1 MSERVA
7 VIGLG
12 YVGLPVALAFARKFP
27 GSIGFDINV
36 EKVKELRSGFDRTG
50 EIAAEVL
57 KGSSL
62 EMTWDPDA
70 LKPATFYVVAVP
82 TPVDLNNRP
91 DLTPVI
97 KASETVGKVLKKGD
111 VVVYESTVYP
121 GVTEDLCG
129 PILAK
134 LSGLQ
139 QGVDFKLGYSP
150 ERINP
155 GDKLHTLERITKVV
169 SGEDAGTLERVAA
182 TYGAIIEA
190 GVFKATSIKVAE
202 AAKVIEN
209 TQRDLNIALMNE
221 LALIFDRMGIRT
233 RDVLAAA
240 GTKWNFLKFTPGLV
254 GGHCIGVDPY
264 YLTTKAEELGYQP
277 QVILAGRRINND
289 IAPYV
294 AQRTVKLL
302 VHQGLPVKGARVG
315 VFGLTFKENVADI
328 RNSKVPDILKE
339 LKEFG
344 IDAKLTDPYADPAET
359 KHEYGLGLTKL
370 EEMRDLDALILAV
383 SHSQYVGQPLSF
395 LLERIKPGGVLVDVK
410 SAINPAEI
418 PAGRVSYWCL

>member
-62 EMTWDPDA
+62 EMTWDLDA

>member
-1 MSERVA
+1 
-7 VIGLG
+7 
-12 YVGLPVALAFARKFP
+12 
-27 GSIGFDINV
+27 
-36 EKVKELRSGFDRTG
+36 
-50 EIAAEVL
+50 
-57 KGSSL
+57 
-62 EMTWDPDA
+62 
-70 LKPATFYVVAVP
+70 
-82 TPVDLNNRP
+82 
-91 DLTPVI
+91 
-97 KASETVGKVLKKGD
+97 
-111 VVVYESTVYP
+111 
-121 GVTEDLCG
+121 
-129 PILAK
+129 
-134 LSGLQ
+134 
-139 QGVDFKLGYSP
+139 
-150 ERINP
+150 
-155 GDKLHTLERITKVV
+155 
-169 SGEDAGTLERVAA
+169 
-182 TYGAIIEA
+182 
-190 GVFKATSIKVAE
+190 
-202 AAKVIEN
+202 
-209 TQRDLNIALMNE
+209 
-221 LALIFDRMGIRT
+221 MGIRT